1 MSLPNNAIS
10 ELSLFDPTTLVDPF
24 EFYEAQ
30 RTKSPVFLDKPSGT
44 YIVLDHA
51 LITEAVGRLDDFSN
65 QFDARLSGGKT
76 AEDLNSDEELQA
88 IMDEGWPQ
96 VSTLL
101 TADQPRHTRFRK
113 LVNLAFSMPKVNKLE
128 DGIRSMSNQLIDS
141 FIENGKC
148 EFVNDYAIPM
158 PVKTIAQQLG
168 LDRADAAVIKR
179 WTNAFVDRLSGMMT
193 RERQLAAER
202 EVVEF
207 QKTLKANM
215 DDRRVE
221 AKEDILSDLVNAQ
234 LDGERPLDDAELLSI
249 VQQLMV
255 AGNETTT
262 AALAEGLRLFATNPD
277 EYKKIQEDPSLIPN
291 AVEEVLRM
299 SSGSSGIWR
308 VMHRDAELG
317 GVTLPKG
324 AMVMMRYHAANRDP
338 KQFEDPN
345 SFKVD
350 RKNARTHLAF
360 GKGIHMCVGNML
372 SRKEMAVSF
381 QQFAQ
386 RIDNLRLSDGAE
398 LVYPPNMM
406 LRGLSSLPLEFDK
419 K

>member
-1 MSLPNNAIS
+1 MNKQTAK
-10 ELSLFDPTTLVDPF
+10 SLFQPDILADPYD
-24 EFYEAQ
+24 FYEEQ
-30 RTKSPVFLDKPSGT
+30 RAKSPVFLDEASGA
-44 YIVLDHA
+44 YVVLDYD
-51 LITEAVGRLDDFSN
+51 LISEAVGRLDDFSN
-65 QFDARLSGGKT
+65 NFNAQLSGGKS
-76 AEDLNSDEELQA
+76 AADLDNDEELQA
-88 IMDEGWPQ
+88 ILSTGYPQ
-96 VSTLL
+96 VDTLL
-101 TADQPRHTRFRK
+101 TADQPTHTRFRK

-128 DGIRSMSNQLIDS
+128 DSIREMSIRLIDG
-141 FIENGKC
+141 FIDKGEC
-148 EFVNDYAIPM
+148 EFMEEYAVPM
-158 PVKTIAQQLG
+158 PVQIIAGQLG
-168 LDRADAAVIKR
+168 LDHADAGTVKR

-193 RERQLAAER
+193 RERQLETAR

-207 QKTLKANM
+207 QHVLKANM
-215 DDRRVE
+215 DDRRKE
-221 AKEDILSDLVNAQ
+221 AKSDILSDLVNARV
-234 LDGERPLDDAELLSI
+234 DGERPLDDAESLSI

-262 AALAEGLRLFATNPD
+262 AALGEGVRLFASNPD
-277 EYKKIQEDPSLIPN
+277 QYKKIQDDPSLIPN

-338 KQFEDPN
+338 KHFENPN
-345 SFKVD
+345 EFRVD

-372 SRKEMAVSF
+372 SRKEMTVSF
-381 QQFAQ
+381 QQFAERMDNI
-386 RIDNLRLSDGAE
+386 RIREGAE

-406 LRGLSSLPLEFDK
+406 LRGLTSLPIQFDK
-419 K
+419 R

>member
-1 MSLPNNAIS
+1 MNDALANK
-10 ELSLFDPTTLVDPF
+10 SLFEPATLVDPF
-24 EFYEAQ
+24 EFYEEQ
-30 RTKSPVFLDKPSGT
+30 RAKSPVFQDQATGT
-44 YIVLDHA
+44 YVVLDYA

-65 QFDARLSGGKT
+65 QFDARLSGGDT
-76 AEDLNSDEELQA
+76 ADELDADEELQA
-88 IMDEGWPQ
+88 IIAQGWPQ

-113 LVNLAFSMPKVNKLE
+113 LVNAAFSMPKVNKLE
-128 DGIRSMSNQLIDS
+128 DSIREMSNALIDG
-141 FIENGKC
+141 FIAKGEC
-148 EFVNDYAIPM
+148 EFVSEYAVPM
-158 PVKTIAQQLG
+158 PVKTIAGQLG
-168 LDRADAAVIKR
+168 LDVADAATVKR
-179 WTNAFVDRLSGMMT
+179 WTNAFVDRLSGMMS
-193 RERQLAAER
+193 RERQLQAER

-207 QKTLKANM
+207 QLALKANM
-215 DDRRVE
+215 DARRAE
-221 AKEDILSDLVNAQ
+221 AREDILSDLVNAR
-234 LDGERPLDDAELLSI
+234 LDGERPLDDAESLSI

-262 AALAEGLRLFATNPD
+262 AALAEGLRLFASNPD
-277 EYKKIQEDPSLIPN
+277 QYKKIQDDPSLIPN

-317 GVTLPKG
+317 GVMLPKG

-345 SFKVD
+345 SFQVE

-381 QQFAQ
+381 QQFAK
-386 RIDNLRLSDGAE
+386 RIDNLRIAEGAE
-398 LVYPPNMM
+398 LTYPPNMM
-406 LRGLSSLPLEFDK
+406 LRGLTALPLKFDK
-419 K
+419 R

>member
-1 MSLPNNAIS
+1 MNDMTPP
-10 ELSLFDPTTLVDPF
+10 SLFHPDVLVDPF
-24 EFYEAQ
+24 DFYEEQ
-30 RTKSPVFLDKPSGT
+30 RARGPVYKDDATGT
-44 YIVLDHA
+44 YVVLDYD

-65 QFDARLSGGKT
+65 QFNAQLSGGKT
-76 AEDLNSDEELQA
+76 KEDLDNDSELQA
-88 IMDEGWPQ
+88 IIDKGWPQ
-96 VSTLL
+96 VDTLL

-128 DGIRSMSNQLIDS
+128 DRIRKLSTDLIDG
-141 FIENGKC
+141 FVDDGKC
-148 EFVNDYAIPM
+148 DFVEQYAVPL
-158 PVKTIAQQLG
+158 PVHMIAEQLG
-168 LDRADAAVIKR
+168 LDRADAGTIKR
-179 WTNAFVDRLSGMMT
+179 WTNAFVARLSGMMD
-193 RERQLAAER
+193 RERQLEAER

-207 QKTLKANM
+207 QHTLKANM
-215 DDRRVE
+215 DDRRTE
-221 AKEDILSDLVNAQ
+221 ARGDILSDLVNARV
-234 LDGERPLDDAELLSI
+234 DDERPLDDAESLSI

-277 EYKKIQEDPSLIPN
+277 QYKMIQDDPKLIPN
-291 AVEEVLRM
+291 AVEEVLRL

-308 VMHRDAELG
+308 VMHREAELG

-345 SFKVD
+345 AFRVD

-372 SRKEMAVSF
+372 SRKEMTVSF
-381 QQFAQ
+381 QEIARRMDDI
-386 RIDNLRLSDGAE
+386 RIADGAE
-398 LVYPPNMM
+398 LAYPPNMM
-406 LRGLSSLPLEFDK
+406 LRGLTGLPLTFTKREG
-419 K
+419 

>member
-1 MSLPNNAIS
+1 MNDMTPP
-10 ELSLFDPTTLVDPF
+10 SLFHPDVLVDPF
-24 EFYEAQ
+24 DFYEEQ
-30 RTKSPVFLDKPSGT
+30 RARGPVYKDEATGT
-44 YIVLDHA
+44 YVVLDYD

-65 QFDARLSGGKT
+65 QFNAQLSGGKT
-76 AEDLNSDEELQA
+76 KEDLDNDSELQA
-88 IMDEGWPQ
+88 IIDTGWPQ
-96 VSTLL
+96 VDTLL

-128 DGIRSMSNQLIDS
+128 DRIRKLSTDLIDG
-141 FIENGKC
+141 FIEDGKC
-148 EFVNDYAIPM
+148 DFVEQYAVPL
-158 PVKTIAQQLG
+158 PVHMIAEQLG
-168 LDRADAAVIKR
+168 LDRADAGTIKR
-179 WTNAFVDRLSGMMT
+179 WTNAFVARLSGMMD
-193 RERQLAAER
+193 RERQLEAER

-207 QKTLKANM
+207 QHALKANM
-215 DDRRVE
+215 DDRRTE
-221 AKEDILSDLVNAQ
+221 ARGDILSDLVNARV
-234 LDGERPLDDAELLSI
+234 DDERPLDDAESLSI

-277 EYKKIQEDPSLIPN
+277 QYKMIQDDPKLIPN
-291 AVEEVLRM
+291 AVEEVLRL

-308 VMHRDAELG
+308 VMHREAELG

-345 SFKVD
+345 AFRVD

-372 SRKEMAVSF
+372 SRKEMTVSF
-381 QQFAQ
+381 QEIARRMDDI
-386 RIDNLRLSDGAE
+386 RIADGAE
-398 LVYPPNMM
+398 LAYPPNMM
-406 LRGLSSLPLEFDK
+406 LRGLTGLPLTFTKREG
-419 K
+419 

>member
-1 MSLPNNAIS
+1 MNDAVS
-10 ELSLFDPTTLVDPF
+10 EQSLFDPTTLVDPF
-24 EFYEAQ
+24 DFYEQQ
-30 RTKSPVFLDKPSGT
+30 RSKSPVFLDKPSGT
-44 YIVLDHA
+44 YVVLDHA
-51 LITEAVGRLDDFSN
+51 LITEAVARLDDFSN
-65 QFDARLSGGKT
+65 QFDARLSGGET
-76 AEDLNSDEELQA
+76 AESIKEDKELQA

-101 TADQPRHTRFRK
+101 TADQPVHTRFRK

-128 DGIRSMSNQLIDS
+128 DGIRAMSNQLIDG
-141 FIENGKC
+141 FIDKGEC
-148 EFVNDYAIPM
+148 EFVNDYAVPM
-158 PVKTIAQQLG
+158 PVKTIADQLG

-179 WTNAFVDRLSGMMT
+179 WTVAFVDRLSGMMT
-193 RERQLAAER
+193 RERQLEAER
-202 EVVEF
+202 EVVDF

-215 DDRRVE
+215 DDRRE
-221 AKEDILSDLVNAQ
+221 TAKDDILSDLVNAQ
-234 LDGERPLDDAELLSI
+234 LDGERSLDDAELLSI

-262 AALAEGLRLFATNPD
+262 AALAEGLRLFATNPE
-277 EYKKIQEDPSLIPN
+277 EYKKIQADPSLIPN

-338 KQFEDPN
+338 KQFDNPN
-345 SFKVD
+345 TFQVD

-372 SRKEMAVSF
+372 SRKELTVSF

-386 RIDNLRLSDGAE
+386 RIDNLRLADDAE
-398 LVYPPNMM
+398 LNYPPNMM
-406 LRGLSSLPLEFDK
+406 LRGLTALPLTFDK

>member
-1 MSLPNNAIS
+1 MNDAVS
-10 ELSLFDPTTLVDPF
+10 ENSLFDPTTLVDPF
-24 EFYEAQ
+24 DFYEAQ
-30 RTKSPVFLDKPSGT
+30 RAKSPVFLDKPSGT
-44 YIVLDHA
+44 YVVLDHA

-65 QFDARLSGGKT
+65 QFNAALTGGDTEESIAQDK
-76 AEDLNSDEELQA
+76 ELQD
-88 IMDEGWPQ
+88 IMDKGWPQ

-101 TADQPRHTRFRK
+101 TADQPVHTRFRK

-128 DGIRSMSNQLIDS
+128 DGIRAMSNQLIDG
-141 FIENGKC
+141 FIDKGHC
-148 EFVNDYAIPM
+148 EFVDEYAVPM
-158 PVKTIAQQLG
+158 PVKTIADQLG
-168 LDRADAAVIKR
+168 LDPADAAIIKR
-179 WTNAFVDRLSGMMT
+179 WTVAFVDRLSGMMT
-193 RERQLAAER
+193 RERTLEAER

-207 QKTLKANM
+207 QKAIKAKM
-215 DDRRVE
+215 DDRRLD
-221 AKEDILSDLVNAQ
+221 AKDDILSDLVNAQ
-234 LDGERPLDDAELLSI
+234 LDGERSLDDAELLSI

-262 AALAEGLRLFATNPD
+262 AALAEGLRLFATNPE
-277 EYKKIQEDPSLIPN
+277 EYKKIQADPSLIPN

-338 KQFEDPN
+338 KQFENPN
-345 SFKVD
+345 SFQVD

-381 QQFAQ
+381 QQLAE
-386 RIDNLRLSDGAE
+386 RVDNLALAEGAE
-398 LVYPPNMM
+398 LSYPPNMM
-406 LRGLSSLPLEFDK
+406 LRGLTALPLTFDK

>member
-1 MSLPNNAIS
+1 MNDAVSKK
-10 ELSLFDPTTLVDPF
+10 SLFEPTTLVDPF
-24 EFYEAQ
+24 EFYEEQ
-30 RTKSPVFLDKPSGT
+30 RSKSPVFLDEATGT
-44 YIVLDHA
+44 YVVLDYD

-65 QFDARLSGGKT
+65 QFDVRLSGGAGEEELEK
-76 AEDLNSDEELQA
+76 DEELQA
-88 IMDEGWPQ
+88 IVDEGWPG

-101 TADQPRHTRFRK
+101 TADQPRHTSFRK
-113 LVNLAFSMPKVNKLE
+113 LVNSAFAMPKVNKLE
-128 DGIRSMSNQLIDS
+128 DSIREMSNNLIDG
-141 FIENGKC
+141 FIDKGHC
-148 EFVNDYAIPM
+148 EFVEDYAIPM
-158 PVKTIAQQLG
+158 PVKTIAGQLG
-168 LDRADAAVIKR
+168 LDRADAETIKR
-179 WTNAFVDRLSGMMT
+179 WTVAFVDRLSGMMT

-207 QKTLKANM
+207 QKALKANM
-215 DDRRVE
+215 DDRREE
-221 AKEDILSDLVNAQ
+221 ARDDILSDLVNAK
-234 LDGERPLDDAELLSI
+234 LDGERPLDDAESLSI

-262 AALAEGLRLFATNPD
+262 SALAEGLRLFATNPE
-277 EYKKIQEDPSLIPN
+277 EYKKIQADPSLIPN

-324 AMVMMRYHAANRDP
+324 AMVMLRYHAANRDP
-338 KQFEDPN
+338 KQFDNPN
-345 SFKVD
+345 SFQIE
-350 RKNARTHLAF
+350 RKNVRTHVAF

-381 QQFAQ
+381 QQIAE
-386 RIDNLRLSDGAE
+386 RMDDLAIAEGAE

-406 LRGLSSLPLEFDK
+406 LRGLTALPLTFTK
-419 K
+419 R

>member
-1 MSLPNNAIS
+1 MNDAVASR
-10 ELSLFDPTTLVDPF
+10 SLFEPSTLVDPF
-24 EFYEAQ
+24 EFYEEQ
-30 RTKSPVFLDKPSGT
+30 RAKSPVFQDPASGT
-44 YIVLDHA
+44 YVVLDHA

-65 QFDARLSGGKT
+65 QFAAPVS
-76 AEDLNSDEELQA
+76 AEDGEQQQVDQELQD

-101 TADQPRHTRFRK
+101 TADQPVHTRFRK
-113 LVNLAFSMPKVNKLE
+113 LVNGAFSLPKVNKLE
-128 DGIRSMSNQLIDS
+128 DAIREMSNSLIDG
-141 FIENGKC
+141 FIDKGEC
-148 EFVNDYAIPM
+148 EFVSEYAIPM
-158 PVKTIAQQLG
+158 PVKTIADQLG
-168 LDRADAAVIKR
+168 LDPRDAETIKR
-179 WTNAFVDRLSGMMT
+179 WTQAFVDRLSGMMS
-193 RERQLAAER
+193 RERQLEAER
-202 EVVEF
+202 EVIEF
-207 QKTLKANM
+207 QKAIKVKM
-215 DDRRVE
+215 DERRE
-221 AKEDILSDLVNAQ
+221 QATEDVLSDLVHAR
-234 LDGERPLDDAELLSI
+234 LEGERELDDPELLSI

-262 AALAEGLRLFATNPD
+262 AALAEGLRLFASNPE
-277 EYKKIQEDPSLIPN
+277 EYKKIQADPSLIPN

-317 GVTLPKG
+317 GVMLPKG

-338 KQFEDPN
+338 KQFDNPN
-345 SFKVD
+345 SFQVE

-386 RIDNLRLSDGAE
+386 RVDNIRIADGAE
-398 LVYPPNMM
+398 LTYPPNMM
-406 LRGLSSLPLEFDK
+406 LRGLTALPLVFDK

>member
-1 MSLPNNAIS
+1 MNNAVS

-24 EFYEAQ
+24 EFYEQQ
-30 RTKSPVFLDKPSGT
+30 RAKSPVFLDKPSGT
-44 YIVLDHA
+44 YVVLDHA

-65 QFDARLSGGKT
+65 QFNALLSGGETEASLK
-76 AEDLNSDEELQA
+76 EDKELQA
-88 IMDEGWPQ
+88 IIDEGWPQ

-101 TADQPRHTRFRK
+101 TADQPVHTRFRK
-113 LVNLAFSMPKVNKLE
+113 LVNMAFSMPKVNKLE
-128 DGIRSMSNQLIDS
+128 DGIRAMSNELIDG
-141 FIENGKC
+141 FIDKGQC
-148 EFVNDYAIPM
+148 EFVNDYAVPM
-158 PVKTIAQQLG
+158 PVKTIADQLG

-179 WTNAFVDRLSGMMT
+179 WTQAFVDRLSGMMT
-193 RERQLAAER
+193 RERQLEAER

-207 QKTLKANM
+207 QKTLKVNM
-215 DDRRVE
+215 DDRRAQ

-234 LDGERPLDDAELLSI
+234 LDGERSLDDAELLSI

-262 AALAEGLRLFATNPD
+262 AALAEGLRLFAANPE
-277 EYKKIQEDPSLIPN
+277 EYKKIQADPSLIPN

-338 KQFEDPN
+338 KQFENPN
-345 SFKVD
+345 SFQVE

-372 SRKEMAVSF
+372 SRKELTVSF
-381 QQFAQ
+381 QQFAE
-386 RIDNLRLSDGAE
+386 RVDNLALAKGAE
-398 LVYPPNMM
+398 LTYPPNMM
-406 LRGLSSLPLEFDK
+406 LRGLTALPLTFDK